1 MSRRR
6 QRSALSRSRWA
17 AGPADLSELPGSS
30 GRRGAGERRVR
41 SSRSGG
47 RHSPRPAAWP
57 GCPDSSARPPTRTS
71 PGDRSRQPDAGVFDA
86 LQAGA
91 GAAGHPR
98 PPRAVHRAAPAAAPA
113 DRLSVLTRPLTRG
126 PRPGRPGHEQRRD
139 RGGDVPQS
147 ATARTHVGRAM
158 TKLGARDR
166 AQLVLADQTGLTTPT
181 GNRRFRP
188 VAKVSR
194 CSGF

>member
-1 MSRRR
+1 VIEVVNRMQASKEVFSATS
-6 QRSALSRSRWA
+6 SALT
-17 AGPADLSELPGSS
+17 PGSS
-30 GRRGAGERRVR
+30 TRCRPVPAPRVTRRLLGQLTAQRRL
-41 SSRSGG
+41 
-47 RHSPRPAAWP
+47 PRPRI
-57 GCPDSSARPPTRTS
+57 GCRCSPDRERE
-71 PGDRSRQPDAGVFDA
+71 VLA
-86 LQAGA
+86 LVGR
-91 GAAGHPR
+91 GMSNDEI
-98 PPRAVHRAAPAAAPA
+98 RAAMF
-113 DRLSVLTRPLTRG
+113 LSP
-126 PRPGRPGHEQRRD
+126 
-139 RGGDVPQS
+139 